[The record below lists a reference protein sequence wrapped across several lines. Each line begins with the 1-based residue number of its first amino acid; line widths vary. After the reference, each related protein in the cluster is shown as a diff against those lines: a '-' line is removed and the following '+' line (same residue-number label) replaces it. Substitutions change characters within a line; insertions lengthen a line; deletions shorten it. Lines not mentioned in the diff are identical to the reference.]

1 MTIGK
6 KITWLRQKNGI
17 SQEELA
23 YRLDVSR
30 QSVSKWEM
38 DAAYPRI
45 DKLIQMCTVF
55 GVSTDE
61 LLRDEISFEDYV
73 RPIVRQTATS
83 EYFGTDGFRGE
94 ANIDLTAEQAFKVG
108 RFLGWYY
115 SSPISGCRDRNYRP
129 RFVIGKDTRR
139 SSYML
144 EYAIAAGITA
154 SGGDTYMLHV
164 TTTPSVSYVTRQDDF
179 DCGIMISASHN
190 SYEDNGIKLV
200 NRFGEKMD
208 DDTLYLIEA
217 YLDGKTEVFLKNGDS
232 DLPHAKKERIGAI
245 IDYVS
250 GRNRYMGY
258 LISIVSH
265 SFRSLRVG
273 LDCANGSSW
282 MIAPAI
288 FEALGATTY
297 VINASPDGQN
307 INSGAGST
315 HIEGLQK
322 LVREQHLDVGFAFD
336 GDADR
341 CIAVDENGNVVN
353 GDDIIYILANQLKRK
368 GILDHNTVVTTVMS
382 NGGLIKALGDSGIS
396 AVKTAVGDRYVY
408 EAMMKD
414 GYLLGGEQSGHIIL
428 QKYATTGDGILTA
441 LMLMEEMLDRK
452 STLAKLAS
460 PVKEF
465 PQRLINIKVRDKD
478 AVMSDED
485 VIYFISKTEKELAD
499 MGRILVRKSG
509 TENVIRVMVEC
520 EDAKKC
526 ESCAEK
532 VAAFIKERYAK

>member
-1 MTIGK
+1 MQNAVKNGWATLSSEKNISKLVEKNTFRRYNCIIANNYHVRLKMTIGK
-6 KITWLRQKNGI
+6 KITLLRQMNNI
-17 SQEELA
+17 SQEELSD
-23 YRLDVSR
+23 RLSVSR

-38 DAAYPRI
+38 DSAYPRI
-45 DKLIQMCTVF
+45 DKLVQMCTLF
-55 GVSTDE
+55 GITTDE
-61 LLRDEISFEDYV
+61 LLREEISLDRNENAEKLPTGDNH
-73 RPIVRQTATS
+73 
-83 EYFGTDGFRGE
+83 YFGTDGFRGE

-115 SSPISGCRDRNYRP
+115 ASPLSGCRDRNYRP
-129 RFVIGKDTRR
+129 KFVIGKDTRR

-164 TTTPSVSYVTRQDDF
+164 TTTPSVSYVTKQDEF

-208 DDTLYLIEA
+208 DNTIYYIEA
-217 YLDGKTEVFLKNGDS
+217 YLDGKMDVLMKNGENDIP
-232 DLPHAKKERIGAI
+232 LATKERIGAI

-265 SFRSLRVG
+265 SFRSLRIG

-288 FEALGATTY
+288 FEALGATTF

-307 INSGAGST
+307 INYKAGST
-315 HIEGLQK
+315 HIEKLQE
-322 LVREQHLDVGFAFD
+322 LVREKHLDVGFAFD

-341 CIAVDENGNVVN
+341 CIAVDENGNIVN
-353 GDDIIYILANQLKRK
+353 GDSILYILANQLKRK
-368 GILDHNTVVTTVMS
+368 GILNHDTIVATVMS
-382 NGGLIKALGDSGIS
+382 NGGLTKALHEVGIDT
-396 AVKTAVGDRYVY
+396 VKTAVGDRYVY

-441 LMLMEEMLDRK
+441 LMLMEEILDRK
-452 STLAKLAS
+452 STLGKLAA
-460 PVKEF
+460 PVKDF
-465 PQRLINIKVRDKD
+465 PQTLVKCQGWRQRCRD
-478 AVMSDED
+478 
-485 VIYFISKTEKELAD
+485 
-499 MGRILVRKSG
+499 GQ
-509 TENVIRVMVEC
+509 
-520 EDAKKC
+520 
-526 ESCAEK
+526 
-532 VAAFIKERYAK
+532 